1 MSAYIQFFIRGGN
14 IFYPIATY
22 NRSTAIYEKF
32 QDNFPNLWETIVP
45 VTDEL
50 LNKVMIDVRAS
61 VDDFYE
67 GIHSYETKIEEV
79 RKLENT
85 SIEERMNFINEY
97 IEMKNVYRQRI
108 TELEQCSFF
117 IDMLHDMIYEAEDT
131 KYYDTIE
138 TIDKNNYV
146 YVGIEVGIPTV
157 DMIKE

>member
-14 IFYPIATY
+14 VFYPIATHS
-22 NRSTAIYEKF
+22 RSTAIYEKF

-61 VDDFYE
+61 VDDFYK
-67 GIHSYETKIEEV
+67 GIHSYDAEIEEV
-79 RKLENT
+79 RKLENA
-85 SIEERMNFINEY
+85 SVDERMEFIHEY
-97 IEMKNVYRQRI
+97 MEMKDVYRKRI
-108 TELEQCSFF
+108 EELEQCAFF
-117 IDMLHDMIYEAEDT
+117 IDILNDMLNEAEDT

-138 TIDKNNYV
+138 TIDRNDYV

>member
-14 IFYPIATY
+14 VFYPIATY
-22 NRSTAIYEKF
+22 SRGTAIYEKF

-50 LNKVMIDVRAS
+50 LNKVMIDIRAS

-85 SIEERMNFINEY
+85 SVEERMNFINEY
-97 IEMKNVYRQRI
+97 MEMKNVYRQRI
-108 TELEQCSFF
+108 TELERCGFF
-117 IDMLHDMIYEAEDT
+117 IDMLHDMIYELFSG
-131 KYYDTIE
+131 
-138 TIDKNNYV
+138 NYLL
-146 YVGIEVGIPTV
+146 
-157 DMIKE
+157 K

>member
-1 MSAYIQFFIRGGN
+1 MSAYIEFFIRGGD

-22 NRSTAIYEKF
+22 SRNTAIYEKF

-45 VTDEL
+45 VTDER

-61 VDDFYE
+61 VDNFYE

-79 RKLENT
+79 RKLENV
-85 SIEERMNFINEY
+85 SIEEKMNFINDY
-97 IEMKNVYRQRI
+97 IEMKNECRQRI
-108 TELEQCSFF
+108 TELERCSFF
-117 IDMLHDMIYEAEDT
+117 IDMLHDMIDEAENT
-131 KYYDTIE
+131 QYYDNIE
-138 TIDKNNYV
+138 TINKNNYV